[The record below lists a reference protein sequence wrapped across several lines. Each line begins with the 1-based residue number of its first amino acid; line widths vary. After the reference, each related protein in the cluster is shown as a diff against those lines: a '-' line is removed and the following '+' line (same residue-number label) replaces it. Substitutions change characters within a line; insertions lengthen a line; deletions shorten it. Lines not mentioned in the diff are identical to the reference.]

1 MPYGLYMSAEGAHAQ
16 STRLEVISHNLANV
30 ETTGFKRE
38 LAIIQ
43 TRYAEGI
50 EEGIVD
56 PDTGEIE
63 DIGGGVEVIA
73 TQTDHAPG
81 PLKDT
86 GLPTDLAIRGE
97 GFFVVSKDDEQ
108 FLTRAGDFMV
118 NVKGELVTQYG
129 GQQYHVLDDSMSP
142 IVLDREAP
150 WEFTVSGAVKQAGA
164 ETNLALVK
172 PQSYGD
178 LARFGENVFRPLAE
192 TVSLTPAERSVAPG
206 YLEGSGVQPTT
217 EMVAMIEASR
227 LLEANLN
234 MMQTQDEMLDGLVNR
249 LMRV

>member
-16 STRLEVISHNLANV
+16 STRLEVIAHNLANV
-30 ETTGFKRE
+30 DTTGFKRE

-43 TRYAEGI
+43 TRYAEEI
-50 EEGIVD
+50 EEGTAD
-56 PDTGEIE
+56 AGTGEIS
-63 DIGGGVEVIA
+63 DIGGGVEVLA
-73 TQTDHAPG
+73 TETDYAPG

-108 FLTRAGDFMV
+108 FLTRAGNFLV
-118 NVKGELVTQYG
+118 NTRGELVTQYG
-129 GQQYHVLDDSMSP
+129 GQQYAVLDDSMSP
-142 IVLDREAP
+142 VVLDREAP
-150 WEFTVSGAVKQAGA
+150 WEFTVNGAVKQAGA
-164 ETNLALVK
+164 TTNLALVM

-192 TVSLTPAERSVAPG
+192 TVPLTQGERSVAPG
-206 YLEGSGVQPTT
+206 YLEGSGVQPTS

-234 MMQTQDEMLDGLVNR
+234 MMQTQDEMLDGLINR

>member
-16 STRLEVISHNLANV
+16 STRLEVIAHNLANV

-38 LAIIQ
+38 LAILQ
-43 TRYAEGI
+43 TRAAEEI
-50 EEGIVD
+50 EAGVAD
-56 PDTGEIE
+56 SGTGEIN
-63 DIGGGVEVIA
+63 DIGGGVEVVE
-73 TQTDHAPG
+73 TQTDFSPG

-108 FLTRAGDFMV
+108 FLTRAGNFHV
-118 NVKGELVTQYG
+118 NAQGELLTQYG
-129 GQQYHVLDDSMSP
+129 GQQYAVLDDSLSP

-150 WEFTVSGAVKQAGA
+150 WEFTVSGAVKQAGTT
-164 ETNLALVK
+164 TNLALVK

-178 LARFGENVFRPLAE
+178 LARFGENVFRPLAD
-192 TVSLTPAERSVAPG
+192 TVPLTGGDRSVAPG
-206 YLEGSGVQPTT
+206 YLEGSGVQPTS

-234 MMQTQDEMLDGLVNR
+234 MMQTQDEMLDGLINR

>member
-16 STRLEVISHNLANV
+16 ATRLEVIAHNLANV

-43 TRYAEGI
+43 SRYAEEV
-50 EEGIVD
+50 EEGTID
-56 PDTGEIE
+56 AGTGEIT

-97 GFFVVSKDDEQ
+97 GFFVVGKDDEQ
-108 FLTRAGDFMV
+108 FLTRAGNFHV
-118 NVKGELVTQYG
+118 NARGELVTQYG
-129 GQQYHVLDDSMSP
+129 GQQYAVLDDSMSP

-150 WEFTVSGAVKQAGA
+150 WEFTVDGAVSQAGA
-164 ETNLALVK
+164 TTNLALVK

-178 LARFGENVFRPLAE
+178 LARFGENVFRPLADP
-192 TVSLTPAERSVAPG
+192 VPLTQAERSVAPG
-206 YLEGSGVQPTT
+206 YLEGSGVQPTN

-227 LLEANLN
+227 LLEANLK
-234 MMQTQDEMLDGLVNR
+234 MMQTQDEMLDGLINR

>member
-16 STRLEVISHNLANV
+16 ATRLEVIAHNMANV
-30 ETTGFKRE
+30 DTTGFKRE
-38 LAIIQ
+38 LAVIQ
-43 TRYAEGI
+43 SRYAEEIAAG
-50 EEGIVD
+50 VAD
-56 PDTGEIE
+56 PGSGEIT

-73 TQTDHAPG
+73 TQTDFGQG

-86 GLPTDLAIRGE
+86 GLPTDLAVRGE

-108 FLTRAGDFMV
+108 FLTRAGNFHV
-118 NVKGELVTQYG
+118 NAQGQMVTQYG
-129 GQQYHVLDDSMSP
+129 GQQYAVLDDSLTP

-150 WEFTVSGAVKQAGA
+150 WEFTVSGAVKQAGGT
-164 ETNLALVK
+164 TNLALVK

-192 TVSLTPAERSVAPG
+192 TVPLTGGERSVAPG
-206 YLEGSGVQPTT
+206 YLEGSGVQPTN

-234 MMQTQDEMLDGLVNR
+234 MMQTQDEMLDGLINR